1 MNLHKQKSDV
11 GGCGTCVG
19 GAKRKK
25 TSRKKP
31 KKKTSR
37 KKPKKKSKKKSKK
50 KH

>member
-1 MNLHKQKSDV
+1 MNLHKKKDT

-19 GAKRKK
+19 GAKPKKK

-31 KKKTSR
+31 KKTSR

-50 KH
+50 KR

>member
-31 KKKTSR
+31 MKKT
-37 KKPKKKSKKKSKK
+37 KKKSKK
-50 KH
+50 KHYINHLVQL